1 MIKEEISKTMN
12 EAKISTSTQEIP
24 KIEEIQEEKKSSTNR
39 DFSVI
44 EFVRFLDTYESVHP
58 TLKAIMKK
66 TTFNFQNKKL
76 TISHTNKLEYTKL
89 EEPKNNV
96 LLTQILT
103 EFMGI
108 PTELEMVFL
117 SKGKLD
123 PNIAN
128 DIF

>member
-1 MIKEEISKTMN
+1 MN
-12 EAKISTSTQEIP
+12 EKNIEPIKNPPVSTEILSN
-24 KIEEIQEEKKSSTNR
+24 EEKRAPVR
-39 DFSVI
+39 DFSVM
-44 EFVRFLDTYESVHP
+44 EFIRFIDSYESVHP

>member
-1 MIKEEISKTMN
+1 MN
-12 EAKISTSTQEIP
+12 EKNIEPIKNPPVSTEILSN
-24 KIEEIQEEKKSSTNR
+24 EEKRAPVR
-39 DFSVI
+39 DFSVM
-44 EFVRFLDTYESVHP
+44 EFIRFIDNYESVHP

>member
-1 MIKEEISKTMN
+1 MN

-108 PTELEMVFL
+108 PTELEIVFL